1 MGSKTNLFYFGVPPA
16 SFIAGSNSTS
26 IGTCDYPDLGYRFGN
41 ITLFMEGIPRAFTQR
56 ETTLIEE
63 ILIDAYNDVSGICTD
78 VYQREMLNA
87 KLIEQIHYP
96 ELLGSVDMLVC
107 FPFVGVL
114 FLVCRE
120 NCV

>member
-1 MGSKTNLFYFGVPPA
+1 M
-16 SFIAGSNSTS
+16 
-26 IGTCDYPDLGYRFGN
+26 
-41 ITLFMEGIPRAFTQR
+41 FMEGIPRTFTQR
-56 ETTLIEE
+56 EATLVEE

-114 FLVCRE
+114 ILVCRE
-120 NCV
+120 TFV